1 VLLLVFPH
9 RHRTTVTNPA
19 LDAGLWGIKR
29 AAAPAAPR
37 HMPPVAGTPHR
48 THGPTTV
55 AVVVAVRAARRRHHN
70 PPALG
75 VDKVADI
82 VVREVIAPRFG
93 HRDFAPEPTDR
104 PIGSGQESVCCSNV
118 APMTDTETSKALQDF
133 RRSIFGNDGYGEVM
147 PDAYLLHLKRLTAD
161 ADAVLATHR
170 SAIARTAFWVK
181 GRVLGRLACEGANDS
196 DAEITGWT
204 LRLDRIDRIKI
215 GVKIERDPCDDEQY
229 ISGRALELNG
239 NVVIK
244 TEPRSGPRRLAEVEA
259 FIDAVIA
266 ASSAI

>member
-1 VLLLVFPH
+1 
-9 RHRTTVTNPA
+9 
-19 LDAGLWGIKR
+19 
-29 AAAPAAPR
+29 
-37 HMPPVAGTPHR
+37 
-48 THGPTTV
+48 
-55 AVVVAVRAARRRHHN
+55 
-70 PPALG
+70 
-75 VDKVADI
+75 
-82 VVREVIAPRFG
+82 
-93 HRDFAPEPTDR
+93 
-104 PIGSGQESVCCSNV
+104 
-118 APMTDTETSKALQDF
+118 MTDTETSEALQDF
-133 RRSIFGNDGYGEVM
+133 RRSIFGTDAYGEVM

-181 GRVLGRLACEGANDS
+181 GRILGRLACQGVNDS

-215 GVKIERDPCDDEQY
+215 GVKIELDPCDDEQY
-229 ISGRALELNG
+229 ISGRVLELNG

-266 ASSAI
+266 AYGAI